1 MVQMALKK
9 VLLSNQTER
18 VPSNIEAKEHRTTA
32 LLAWIIPIEFVIPSI
47 IVDDQKAKSRLG
59 NTI

>member
-18 VPSNIEAKEHRTTA
+18 VPSNIEAKEHRYNSFASVNNTNRIRYSFNHRRWSKSQIK
-32 LLAWIIPIEFVIPSI
+32 AW
-47 IVDDQKAKSRLG
+47 
-59 NTI
+59 